1 LSHVPIPCVLKGSME
16 WLKDLIAV
24 GACKFKP
31 IVPRPNRNSEF
42 HFLRHVG
49 FAWQRGIA
57 IPYPTLVSELQ
68 QERTYDLSTAQRSN
82 PANVHRSSSF
92 DRLSRPPRAYHAGNY
107 AMNRSHTSSTA
118 TCPSATQSMPSSTGQ
133 GGAPNTGAI

>member
-1 LSHVPIPCVLKGSME
+1 ME

-57 IPYPTLVSELQ
+57 IPYPTLVSDLSRSERMTYQ
-68 QERTYDLSTAQRSN
+68 QPNDPTRRTYTDPVRLIGSRVLLGLIM
-82 PANVHRSSSF
+82 PAIMR
-92 DRLSRPPRAYHAGNY
+92 
-107 AMNRSHTSSTA
+107 
-118 TCPSATQSMPSSTGQ
+118 
-133 GGAPNTGAI
+133 